1 MECMQYIRRLLED
14 EIKKTIKR
22 QKSILLLGPR
32 QTGKST
38 LIKRLES
45 NLFISL
51 TDPKTRQ
58 RYEKNPELLDG
69 EIKTFTATKKIKL
82 PLIVIDEVQKVP
94 VLLDVAQEII
104 DNHEGIFIFTGSS
117 ARKLRRES
125 NVNLL
130 PGRVISLRLDP
141 LIISEIK
148 SKELLDILMYGSL
161 PGIVN
166 LPQSKLKEEELE
178 SYVTTYLEEEVR
190 SEAIVRNLGPF
201 GRFLE
206 LAASE
211 SGSIINLRKL
221 SQEIGVSHTTIA
233 SYFQILED
241 CLIIERIEPITKS
254 KTRKKLTKAEK
265 YLFFD
270 LGVRRVAAR
279 EGIQQPRERLGMLFE
294 QFIGLEL
301 IRCSRMKSRKFKLR
315 FWRDPDGPEVDW
327 IIDNGDSYVPIET
340 KWTDSP
346 TKSDIKHLK
355 VFLDEYKNSKAG
367 YLICQTPRKVMLDK
381 NIFAMPWQDAN
392 SLITSE

>member
-1 MECMQYIRRLLED
+1 MLED

>member
-327 IIDNGDSYVPIET
+327 IIDNGDSYVPIEKNAYTYRKNLGAETLVEKGKGHFSDDDDVKELPIVLNKLLEILNT
-340 KWTDSP
+340 KRLKCQAKVKE
-346 TKSDIKHLK
+346 KS
-355 VFLDEYKNSKAG
+355 S
-367 YLICQTPRKVMLDK
+367 
-381 NIFAMPWQDAN
+381 
-392 SLITSE
+392 

>member
-1 MECMQYIRRLLED
+1 MECMQYISRLQE
-14 EIKKTIKR
+14 EAIKRTIKR
-22 QKSILLLGPR
+22 KKSILLLGPR

-38 LIKRLES
+38 LIKRMES

-51 TDPKTRQ
+51 MDPKIRQ
-58 RYEKNPELLDG
+58 RYEKNPELLEG
-69 EIKTFTATKKIKL
+69 EIKTYLSKKKSML
-82 PLIVIDEVQKVP
+82 PLVVVDEVQKVP
-94 VLLDVAQEII
+94 IILDAVQEII
-104 DNHEGIFIFTGSS
+104 DNHEGIFILTGSS

-141 LIISEIK
+141 LIIDEVKPKNLI
-148 SKELLDILMYGSL
+148 DVLMYGSL

-166 LPQSKLKEEELE
+166 LSQPKLKEEELE

-190 SEAIVRNLGPF
+190 AEAIVRNLGSF

-221 SQEIGVSHTTIA
+221 SQEISVSHTTIA

-279 EGIQQPRERLGMLFE
+279 EGVQQPRERLGMLFE

-301 IRCSRMKSRKFKLR
+301 IRCSRIQSRKFKIR

-327 IIDNGDSYVPIET
+327 VIDSGDSYIPIET
-340 KWTDSP
+340 KWTDTP

-355 VFLDEYKNSKAG
+355 VFLDEHKNSKFG
-367 YLICQTPRKVMLDK
+367 YLICQTPRKVLLDK
-381 NIFAMPWQDAN
+381 NIIALPWQESS
-392 SLITSE
+392 SLFNE